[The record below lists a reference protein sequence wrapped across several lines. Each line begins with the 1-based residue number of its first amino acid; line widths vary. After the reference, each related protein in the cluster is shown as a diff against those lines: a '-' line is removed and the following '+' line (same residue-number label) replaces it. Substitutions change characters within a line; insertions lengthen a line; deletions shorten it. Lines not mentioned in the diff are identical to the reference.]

1 MRWSKEHMVFQP
13 LIHWGPAWICYLG
26 LLRISL
32 RQKLQNGLSINFFLQ
47 NNFEHNKYKKEEC
60 HAPYISSFSISNY
73 KTNFLVPQVVIDWRL
88 CNIKVVA
95 NWVHRKTFLTC
106 ISLSL
111 LAMFSHVVVEGYKK
125 RENEREKEGEAKP
138 SWGTTIK
145 TPCQPGYLP
154 KVLLPNAI
162 TLGVKGRQNSIHSSY
177 LFLNQD
183 RLSFHYLF
191 YSLFIFPEVF

>member
-1 MRWSKEHMVFQP
+1 MRWSKEHMVFQT

-26 LLRISL
+26 LLRVSL

-47 NNFEHNKYKKEEC
+47 NNFQHNKYKKEEC

-73 KTNFLVPQVVIDWRL
+73 KTNHLVPQVVIDWRL

-95 NWVHRKTFLTC
+95 KWVHRKTSLTC

-111 LAMFSHVVVEGYKK
+111 LAMFSHVVVEGNKK

-138 SWGTTIK
+138 IMRDHHQNPMSTRV
-145 TPCQPGYLP
+145 PP
-154 KVLLPNAI
+154 KGP
-162 TLGVKGRQNSIHSSY
+162 TS
-177 LFLNQD
+177 
-183 RLSFHYLF
+183 
-191 YSLFIFPEVF
+191 

>member
-13 LIHWGPAWICYLG
+13 LIHWGSAWTCYLG

-47 NNFEHNKYKKEEC
+47 NNFQHYKYKKEEC

-73 KTNFLVPQVVIDWRL
+73 KTNHLVPQVVIDWRL

-95 NWVHRKTFLTC
+95 KWVHRKTSLTC

-111 LAMFSHVVVEGYKK
+111 LAMFSHVVVEGNKK

-138 SWGTTIK
+138 IMRDHHQNPMSARV
-145 TPCQPGYLP
+145 PP
-154 KVLLPNAI
+154 KSP
-162 TLGVKGRQNSIHSSY
+162 TS
-177 LFLNQD
+177 
-183 RLSFHYLF
+183 
-191 YSLFIFPEVF
+191 